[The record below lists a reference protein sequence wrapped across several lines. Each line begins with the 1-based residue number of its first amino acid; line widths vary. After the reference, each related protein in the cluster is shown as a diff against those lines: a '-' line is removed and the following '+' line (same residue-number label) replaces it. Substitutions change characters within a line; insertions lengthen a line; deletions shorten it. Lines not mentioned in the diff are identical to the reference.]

1 MHTETHGHA
10 QVELKFVY
18 GEKISVKFP
27 LGIHAL
33 GWETVFGQVVPS
45 VSKECSAFIFMDQVF
60 QKEQLCAILMD
71 AQPLKMKATLIFLDL
86 LHVDTQRVML

>member
-1 MHTETHGHA
+1 
-10 QVELKFVY
+10 
-18 GEKISVKFP
+18 
-27 LGIHAL
+27 
-33 GWETVFGQVVPS
+33 
-45 VSKECSAFIFMDQVF
+45 MDQVF